1 MHVITNEGQ
10 RVRPNKISEK
20 SSELKYLKKDA
31 DSDTSV
37 YDRLLNALKNLD
49 TFYNPTMQ
57 KMHDKVI

>member
-1 MHVITNEGQ
+1 MHVITDEGQ

-31 DSDTSV
+31 DAETSV
-37 YDRLLNALKNLD
+37 YDRLFNALKKLD
-49 TFYNPTMQ
+49 TFYNPTMH

>member
-1 MHVITNEGQ
+1 MHVITDEGQ

-31 DSDTSV
+31 DADTSV